1 MTSGAAASVVLAAT
15 AVSVPAV
22 WAGGHWLGV
31 GGRFGGVGDVA
42 AFDAEGFSVDEGVGD
57 FFMRGVDDAAEGLA
71 RDVHAVGGVLLVQA
85 FVVGQTH
92 GFEFVVG
99 EDDFFERGQGD
110 ALRLKEAAARHP
122 ADLTIVLWSWHF

>member
-1 MTSGAAASVVLAAT
+1 MMMTMSAAPIAA
-15 AVSVPAV
+15 
-22 WAGGHWLGV
+22 GEDGL
-31 GGRFGGVGDVA
+31 RFDRGFGDVFDIA